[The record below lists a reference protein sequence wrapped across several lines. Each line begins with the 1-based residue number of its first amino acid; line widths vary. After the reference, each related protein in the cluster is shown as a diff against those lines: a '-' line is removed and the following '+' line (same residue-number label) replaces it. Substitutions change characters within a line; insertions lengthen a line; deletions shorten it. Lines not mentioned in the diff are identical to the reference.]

1 MCYSGKCIWEQSSGD
16 CGFPTNKVIRDKYP
30 IPVCEIGDDNE
41 EDYLKTKEAIID
53 VQNMLKELN
62 EIQGNI

>member
-1 MCYSGKCIWEQSSGD
+1 
-16 CGFPTNKVIRDKYP
+16 VIRDKYP

-41 EDYLKTKEAIID
+41 EDYQKTRDAIID

-62 EIQGNI
+62 EIQGDI